1 MVSKKYSLQ
10 IEKIKKW
17 LFQLQGLEAIEE
29 EIDLRISSERV
40 SENLHYRAK
49 SYREILEVHL
59 PFE

>member
-1 MVSKKYSLQ
+1 MVSKKYSLK

-17 LFQLQGLEAIEE
+17 FFQLQGMEAIEE

-40 SENLHYRAK
+40 SENLLYKAK
-49 SYREILEVHL
+49 NYREILEVHQ